1 MNNLLDLTFKR
12 KINCSA
18 EVAWWNYWDHEHLD
32 VVHKAYK
39 KSDILYDDKN
49 FMFRVDEIK
58 IPIIPFLKFKSP
70 LFLVQHDKNTLF
82 GFAIQFG
89 ILSKTTIK
97 ILSIERSK
105 CSISMNY
112 KFYLNGWRIILKPIL
127 KKLIPV
133 WNETVWNEDLPIKLR
148 RQKVID
154 MNFKD
159 FIGLPKDLKDR
170 KYDGPIKFT
179 LPIRRPKKSSR
190 DLHPLKK

>member
-58 IPIIPFLKFKSP
+58 IPIIPFLKFKTP
-70 LFLVQHDKNTLF
+70 LFMVQHDKNTLF

-97 ILSIERSK
+97 ILSIEKLCIRLYRGSVM
-105 CSISMNY
+105 IS
-112 KFYLNGWRIILKPIL
+112 G
-127 KKLIPV
+127 PV
-133 WNETVWNEDLPIKLR
+133 
-148 RQKVID
+148 
-154 MNFKD
+154 D
-159 FIGLPKDLKDR
+159 F
-170 KYDGPIKFT
+170 
-179 LPIRRPKKSSR
+179 S
-190 DLHPLKK
+190 